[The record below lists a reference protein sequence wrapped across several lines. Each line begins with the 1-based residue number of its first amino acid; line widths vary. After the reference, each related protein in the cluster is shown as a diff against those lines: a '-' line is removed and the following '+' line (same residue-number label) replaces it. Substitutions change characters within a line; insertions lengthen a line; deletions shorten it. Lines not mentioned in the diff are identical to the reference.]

1 MPGKAADTC
10 RDLPF
15 MKFLLTNDDGFD
27 APGLQ
32 ALLEAA
38 EGLGECVVVAPS
50 EPLSGCSHRVTT
62 HEAMRV
68 EGRGPSRYSLAGT
81 PADCV
86 RIGLRQLAAD
96 VDWVLSGINQ
106 GGNLGADVF
115 YSGTVAAVREG
126 VLEGVPG
133 IAVSQYSKKDLP
145 IDWTLSARWV
155 RPLLEELL
163 QAPRSAGSFWNINL
177 PHLGPGSPDPPT
189 VCCPLDLSPL
199 PVTFRKEAG
208 GFLYAGNYHQ
218 RRYAAGT
225 DVDVCFRGEI
235 AVTRVR
241 LG

>member
-1 MPGKAADTC
+1 
-10 RDLPF
+10 

-32 ALLEAA
+32 ALLEAV

-50 EPLSGCSHRVTT
+50 QPLSGCSHQVTT
-62 HEAMRV
+62 HEPLRLEV
-68 EGRGPSRYSLAGT
+68 RGPSRYSLSGT

-86 RIGLRQLAAD
+86 RIGLRQLAPD

-133 IAVSQYSKKDLP
+133 IAVSQYSKKDLS
-145 IDWTLSARWV
+145 IDWSRSARWV

-163 QAPRSAGSFWNINL
+163 EAPGSTGSFWNINL
-177 PHLGPGSPDPPT
+177 PHLEPGDPDPPT

-199 PVTFRKEAG
+199 PVTFRKEAD

-218 RRYAAGT
+218 RRYAPGT
-225 DVDVCFRGEI
+225 DVEACFRGDI

>member
-1 MPGKAADTC
+1 
-10 RDLPF
+10 

-62 HEAMRV
+62 HEPLRV
-68 EGRGPSRYSLAGT
+68 ESRGPSRYSLTGT

-86 RIGLRQLAAD
+86 RIGLRQLAPDAGC
-96 VDWVLSGINQ
+96 VLSGINQ

-133 IAVSQYSKKDLP
+133 IAVSQYCKKDLP
-145 IDWTLSARWV
+145 IDWTRSARWV

-163 QAPRSAGSFWNINL
+163 RAPWSAGTLWNINL
-177 PHLGPGSPDPPT
+177 PHLEPGHPDPRT
-189 VCCPLDLSPL
+189 VCCPLDVSPL
-199 PVTFRKEAG
+199 PVTFRKEAD

-218 RRYAAGT
+218 RRYASGT
-225 DVDVCFRGEI
+225 DVEACFRGDI
-235 AVTRVR
+235 AVTRVG